1 MGDLIMAKKEQILL
15 ENIFDAASVIE
26 EAITSS
32 WDSRIR
38 PQPTTKWGKAMK
50 ELGAR
55 KDTLKLA
62 MAHGGIKDVG
72 KELKN
77 MAKDD
82 LWNAGYTMKKGAKA
96 AGGHVMAN
104 KTAYGAGLL
113 GLGAAGAGAYS
124 LHDKLGDAADDA
136 GEHINSLH
144 DKLANM
150 INAHNEA

>member
-1 MGDLIMAKKEQILL
+1 MSKEEQMLL

-32 WDSRIR
+32 WDKRIN
-38 PQPTTKWGKAMK
+38 PQPTSMLGKFKK
-50 ELGAR
+50 ELEAR

-62 MAHGGIKDVG
+62 KAHGGMRDVG

-82 LWNAGYTMKKGAKA
+82 LWNAGYTMKKGAKKA
-96 AGGHVMAN
+96 ADTARSALGPGLVALGGAV
-104 KTAYGAGLL
+104 GG
-113 GLGAAGAGAYS
+113 YS
-124 LHDKLGDAADDA
+124 LRNKISDAADDA